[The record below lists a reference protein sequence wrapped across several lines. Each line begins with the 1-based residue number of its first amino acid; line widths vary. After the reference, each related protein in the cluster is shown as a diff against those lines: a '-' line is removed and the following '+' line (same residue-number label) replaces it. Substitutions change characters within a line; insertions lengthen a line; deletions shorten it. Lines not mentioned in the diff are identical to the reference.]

1 MKRSSGQAVAFDV
14 EETTVK
20 KLSKIEEAGGKL
32 ASQFDEDK
40 LMKSVLSNDKK
51 TIDDGK
57 LIAESINHGI
67 SAFTPDLAFENITKN
82 FTIAKQLYGEKLI
95 RLLAGYNPNYIAKNL
110 GIPEFQKELRG
121 SIARKI
127 EELKENKAL
136 DSEGR
141 ITDKGV
147 ELASLILYTEE
158 LDHILPKGI
167 LGTKFHK
174 KAAHYGDKEDAR
186 DYRKG
191 DRYRDFAVKRTV
203 KKAIRRGHATIE
215 ERDIQ
220 TFVRQS
226 KGSVCIIYGMDASGS
241 MKGKKIEAAKKA
253 GIALAYKA
261 ISEKD
266 KVGLIVFG
274 SEVKDFI
281 PPTTDFPF
289 LLREITKVRA
299 SRQTDFTQMIQKA
312 IGMFP
317 RERVTKHLMLLT
329 DALPTVGE
337 KPEEDTLKAVSEA
350 RSSGITVSIVGINL
364 DRQGTQF
371 AEKIA
376 QLGEGRLY
384 IVKSLEN
391 VDRIMLEDYYSVV

>member
-1 MKRSSGQAVAFDV
+1 MRKSSAKAMAFDI
-14 EETTVK
+14 EQTHIKEI
-20 KLSKIEEAGGKL
+20 SKAEEAKGKL

-57 LIAESINHGI
+57 LIAESINQGI
-67 SAFTPDLAFENITKN
+67 SSFTPDMAFENITKN

-110 GIPEFQKELRG
+110 GIPEFQKELRN
-121 SIARKI
+121 SIAKNI
-127 EELKENKAL
+127 EELKEKKIL
-136 DSEGR
+136 DREGR

-158 LDHILPKGI
+158 LDHILPKGV
-167 LGTKFHK
+167 LGNKIHK
-174 KAAHYGDKEDAR
+174 KASHYGDKEDYR

-191 DRYRDFAVKRTV
+191 DRYKDFAVKRSV
-203 KKAIRRGHATIE
+203 KKAIRRGHKTIE
-215 ERDIQ
+215 EHDLQ
-220 TFVRQS
+220 TYVRQS
-226 KGSVCIIYGMDASGS
+226 KGSVYVIYGLDASGS
-241 MKGKKIEAAKKA
+241 MKGKKIETAKKA

-281 PPTTDFPF
+281 APTTDFPF
-289 LLREITKVRA
+289 LLREITKIRA
-299 SRQTDFTQMIQKA
+299 SRQTEFTQMIKKA
-312 IGMFP
+312 IEMFP
-317 RERVTKHLMLLT
+317 REKVTKHLILLT
-329 DALPTVGE
+329 DGLPTVGE
-337 KPEEDTLKAVSEA
+337 KPEEETLKAVSAA
-350 RSSGITVSIVGINL
+350 RSNDITVSMVGINL
-364 DRQGTQF
+364 DRQGKQM

-376 QLGEGRLY
+376 QMGEGRVY
-384 IVKSLEN
+384 VVKNLEN
-391 VDRIMLEDYYSVV
+391 VDKIILEDYYSVI